1 MRHALQAAK
10 PYAVIVLT
18 AACCTAALF
27 LLTGAL
33 AALVVLHEHDHTCEE
48 NSK

>member
-1 MRHALQAAK
+1 MRRALQAAK

-18 AACCTAALF
+18 AACCTAALY

-33 AALVVLHEHDHTCEE
+33 AALNVLHAHDHTCEE
-48 NSK
+48 NSE

>member
-1 MRHALQAAK
+1 MHRALQAAK

-18 AACCTAALF
+18 AACCTAVLY

-33 AALVVLHEHDHTCEE
+33 AALGILHEHDHMCEE
-48 NSK
+48 SSK

>member
-1 MRHALQAAK
+1 MRRILQAAK

-18 AACCTAALF
+18 AACCTAALYLLIDSLPALGF
-27 LLTGAL
+27 L
-33 AALVVLHEHDHTCEE
+33 HMHDHTCEE